1 MAQKPTGNASSA
13 VTGKMRKAQQQKL
26 KVVKLE
32 VVNAVSLITADLDAE
47 TRAELAA
54 SMESC
59 SQKLAGVSRFLKQDG
74 VKP

>member
-1 MAQKPTGNASSA
+1 MAKPTAAAAPN
-13 VTGKMRKAQQQKL
+13 TGKMRKAQQQKL

-32 VVNAVSLITADLDAE
+32 VLNVIQLITADMDAE